1 MGVSLLF
8 IVFDEYWSLGE
19 TKQKHATFST
29 AVELEWFEDGSDIF
43 WEEAGMI
50 TGVNELLRLGLKT
63 RLQSAKRLFSKVFC
77 SRAHL

>member
-19 TKQKHATFST
+19 TKQKHAIFST

-50 TGVNELLRLGLKT
+50 TGVNELLRTRQGCNLQNVSFLKSFVQE
-63 RLQSAKRLFSKVFC
+63 LIYSD
-77 SRAHL
+77 

>member
-19 TKQKHATFST
+19 TKPKHAIFST
-29 AVELEWFEDGSDIF
+29 AVELEWFEDGSDTF
-43 WEEAGMI
+43 WKEAGMI

-63 RLQSAKRLFSKVFC
+63 RLQSAKHLFSKVFC

>member
-8 IVFDEYWSLGE
+8 IVFDEYSSLGE
-19 TKQKHATFST
+19 TKQKHAIFST
-29 AVELEWFEDGSDIF
+29 AVELEWCEDGSDIF